1 MPCIKVNSRSIK
13 ELNVSR
19 DTIKVLQEDIGRKI
33 SDILHNNI
41 FTNMCP
47 RARDIKEKINKWDF
61 SKIKSFCMAKE
72 NISKMKWELTVWEN
86 LFANDTSD
94 KGLISKICKEFT

>member
-33 SDILHNNI
+33 SDISRSSI
-41 FTNMCP
+41 FTDMSP
-47 RARDIKEKINKWDF
+47 KARDIKERINKWDLI
-61 SKIKSFCMAKE
+61 KIE
-72 NISKMKWELTVWEN
+72 NFAWLKKTV
-86 LFANDTSD
+86 L
-94 KGLISKICKEFT
+94 K

>member
-1 MPCIKVNSRSIK
+1 MAKENSTKIQR
-13 ELNVSR
+13 EPTVWEN
-19 DTIKVLQEDIGRKI
+19 IGRII

-61 SKIKSFCMAKE
+61 NKLKSSCWAKE
-72 NISKMKWELTVWEN
+72 NISKMRSEPTIGEIYLPMIPQTRV
-86 LFANDTSD
+86 
-94 KGLISKICKEFT
+94 